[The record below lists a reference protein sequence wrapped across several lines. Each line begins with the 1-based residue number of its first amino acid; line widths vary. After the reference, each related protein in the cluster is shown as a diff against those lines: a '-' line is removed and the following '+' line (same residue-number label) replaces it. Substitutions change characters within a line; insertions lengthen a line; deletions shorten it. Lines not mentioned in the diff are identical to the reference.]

1 MAGDRVG
8 WRQEIHDFTR
18 AFSGAYIFGIPLLF
32 TMEMWWIG
40 EYLDRWKLGAFLLVA
55 FVANVGLSWAAGF
68 KREYSFRSAVLQAV
82 DVVAVGIIAATVMLF
97 ILNRISINDP
107 IDAILGT
114 IIIQA
119 VPLSIGASV
128 ANEVFSNRGGDRQHG
143 EDDDATET
151 PWKALL
157 NDVGATAVGGVFVGI
172 SIAPT
177 EEIPMLAA
185 GLSYPHLMAIVAFS
199 LVISYAIVFASE
211 FDNPQPTGLF
221 QHPLTETTLAY
232 VVSLVVSLVVLWL
245 FDQVESGDPFQSIVE
260 QTIVLAVPT
269 TVGGAAGRLVI

>member
-8 WRQEIHDFTR
+8 WKRELHDFTR

-40 EYLDRWKLGAFLLVA
+40 EHLARSKLGAFLVIA
-55 FVANVGLSWAAGF
+55 FAANVGLSWAAGF
-68 KREYSFRSAVLQAV
+68 KREYSFGSAVSQAV
-82 DVVAVGIIAATVMLF
+82 EVVAVGVVAAVVMLF
-97 ILNRISINDP
+97 VLNRISIHDP
-107 IDAILGT
+107 VDAILGT
-114 IIIQA
+114 VIIQA

-128 ANEVFSNRGGDRQHG
+128 ANEVFSGRGGNGRQG
-143 EDDDATET
+143 DEDHPDTS
-151 PWKALL
+151 PWKMLL
-157 NDVGATAVGGVFVGI
+157 NDIGATAVGGVFIGI
-172 SIAPT
+172 SVAPT

-185 GLSYPHLMAIVAFS
+185 GLRHAHLMAIVAFS
-199 LVISYAIVFASE
+199 LVISYSIVFASE
-211 FDNPQPTGLF
+211 FDHPQPGGLF

-232 VVSLVVSLVVLWL
+232 VVSLAVSLIVLWL
-245 FDQVESGDPFQSIVE
+245 FDQVDSSDPVRSIVE

>member
-97 ILNRISINDP
+97 ILNRISIHDP

-199 LVISYAIVFASE
+199 LVISYAIVDRKS
-211 FDNPQPTGLF
+211 
-221 QHPLTETTLAY
+221 
-232 VVSLVVSLVVLWL
+232 VV
-245 FDQVESGDPFQSIVE
+245 
-260 QTIVLAVPT
+260 
-269 TVGGAAGRLVI
+269 

>member
-1 MAGDRVG
+1 MAGGRTG
-8 WRQEIHDFTR
+8 WKRELHDFTR

-40 EYLDRWKLGAFLLVA
+40 EYLDRWKLGGFLLVA
-55 FVANVGLSWAAGF
+55 FLANVGLSWVAGF
-68 KREYSFRSAVLQAV
+68 KREYSFGSAVLQAV
-82 DVVAVGIIAATVMLF
+82 DVVAVGIVAATVMLF
-97 ILNRISINDP
+97 ILNRISIHDP

-114 IIIQA
+114 IVIQA

-128 ANEVFSNRGGDRQHG
+128 ANEVFSGRGGNGRQG
-143 EDDDATET
+143 DDDVEAT
-151 PWKALL
+151 PWKDLL
-157 NDVGATAVGGVFVGI
+157 NDVGATAIGGVFIGM

-185 GLSYPHLMAIVAFS
+185 GLSYGHLMAVVAFS

-211 FDNPQPTGLF
+211 FDNPQPGGLF
-221 QHPLTETTLAY
+221 QHPVTETTLAY
-232 VVSLVVSLVVLWL
+232 VVSLIVSLVVLWL
-245 FDQVESGDPFQSIVE
+245 FDQIQAGEPARAIIE
-260 QTIVLAVPT
+260 RTIVLAVPT